1 MIENLRKI
9 QYKVE
14 NLNAMINM
22 KDYNRNLG
30 YNWITPIN
38 MLHSRKTG
46 NFVYSGMN

>member
-14 NLNAMINM
+14 NLNVMINM

-30 YNWITPIN
+30 YN
-38 MLHSRKTG
+38 
-46 NFVYSGMN
+46 